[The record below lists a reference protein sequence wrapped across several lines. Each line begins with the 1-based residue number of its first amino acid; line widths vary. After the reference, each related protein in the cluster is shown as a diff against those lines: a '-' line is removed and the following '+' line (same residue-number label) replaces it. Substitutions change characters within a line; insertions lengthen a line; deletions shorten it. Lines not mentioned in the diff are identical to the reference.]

1 MPTQGSEPGSQALQE
16 DSSPSEPP
24 GKVLPKGDHIVCVCV
39 LPKGDHIVCVYVCSG
54 FTVYFGDCFML
65 VHKYLCNL
73 VLRESF
79 PRQVDKEPRG
89 PQGERGLEFSRRK
102 KGETFFPSTFFRII

>member
-1 MPTQGSEPGSQALQE
+1 M
-16 DSSPSEPP
+16 
-24 GKVLPKGDHIVCVCV
+24 CVCV

-102 KGETFFPSTFFRII
+102 NKKKKDNILPEDSLWIKNLANSVILKCKLWE

>member
-1 MPTQGSEPGSQALQE
+1 M
-16 DSSPSEPP
+16 
-24 GKVLPKGDHIVCVCV
+24 CVC
-39 LPKGDHIVCVYVCSG
+39 SS

-65 VHKYLCNL
+65 VHKCPCNL

-89 PQGERGLEFSRRK
+89 PQGEGGLEFSTRK
-102 KGETFFPSTFFRII
+102 KGQYPA

>member
-1 MPTQGSEPGSQALQE
+1 
-16 DSSPSEPP
+16 
-24 GKVLPKGDHIVCVCV
+24 
-39 LPKGDHIVCVYVCSG
+39 
-54 FTVYFGDCFML
+54 ML

-102 KGETFFPSTFFRII
+102 NKKKKDNILPEDSLWIKNLANSVILKCKLWE